1 MCDKDEI
8 LVEEEEMS
16 IDLKLVNEMKN
27 LMNEITDLK
36 IVLLMVRLVNIDLE
50 NEIKELKTKLNALY
64 GKKGK

>member
-16 IDLKLVNEMKN
+16 INLKLVNEMKN

-36 IVLLMVRLVNIDLE
+36 IQLLMVRLENIDLE